1 MRRNAENPLVAF
13 IVSGNKKE
21 IKLALP
27 KGRIYDKVV
36 KLLKNAGFTISGN
49 GRSYRPKINDNN
61 IKIKILK
68 ARNIPRLVE
77 LGSQD
82 IAFTGN
88 DWVVEQSADVL
99 ELIDLKFDPVKIVA
113 AIPKKYSFDE
123 LKKKKKV
130 VVASEY
136 ENLTKK
142 FLEKNGFDY
151 VYLRTFGATE
161 VFPPDD
167 ADMIVDNTS
176 TGTTLKQNGLEIVD
190 TLLESSTRMIANKQ
204 AMQDEW
210 KRKKID
216 CIVMLLKSVLEGKKR
231 VYLEMN
237 VSEDNL
243 NDLVKILPCMK
254 SPTISKLYGA
264 DGFAVKVAVEKNKVA
279 ELIPI
284 LKEKGAT
291 DILEFKL
298 SKVVV

>member
-1 MRRNAENPLVAF
+1 MF
-13 IVSGNKKE
+13 IVSGDEKV

-36 KLLKNAGFTISGN
+36 KLLKDAGFTITGN

-68 ARNIPRLVE
+68 ARNIPKLVE

-88 DWVVEQSADVL
+88 DWVVEQSADVQ

-113 AIPKKYSFDE
+113 AIPKKYS
-123 LKKKKKV
+123 LNSLKKKKV

-136 ENLTKK
+136 EALATK

-176 TGTTLKQNGLEIVD
+176 TGTTLKQNGLDIVE

-210 KRKKID
+210 KRKKIE
-216 CIVMLLKSVLEGKKR
+216 CIVMLLKSVLEGRKR

-237 VSEDNL
+237 ISDEKL
-243 NDLVKILPCMK
+243 NDLVEILPCMK
-254 SPTISKLYGA
+254 SPTISKLYRGG
-264 DGFAVKVAVEKNKVA
+264 GFAVKVAVEKAKVA
-279 ELIPI
+279 ELIPV

>member
-1 MRRNAENPLVAF
+1 MRRNAEIPLVVF
-13 IVSGNKKE
+13 IVSGDEKV

-36 KLLKNAGFTISGN
+36 KLLKDAGFTITGN

-68 ARNIPRLVE
+68 ARNIPKLVE

-88 DWVVEQSADVL
+88 DWVVEQSADVQ

-113 AIPKKYSFDE
+113 AIPKKYS
-123 LKKKKKV
+123 LNSLKKKKV

-136 ENLTKK
+136 EALATK

-176 TGTTLKQNGLEIVD
+176 TGTTLKQNGLDIVE

-210 KRKKID
+210 KRKKIE
-216 CIVMLLKSVLEGKKR
+216 CIVMLLKSVLEGRKR

-237 VSEDNL
+237 ISDEKL
-243 NDLVKILPCMK
+243 NDLVEILPCMK
-254 SPTISKLYGA
+254 SPTISKLYRGG
-264 DGFAVKVAVEKNKVA
+264 GFAVKVAVEKAKVA
-279 ELIPI
+279 ELIPV

>member
-1 MRRNAENPLVAF
+1 MF
-13 IVSGNKKE
+13 IASGNE

-36 KLLKNAGFTISGN
+36 KLLKDAGFTITGN

-68 ARNIPRLVE
+68 ARNIPKLVE

-88 DWVVEQSADVL
+88 DWVVEQSADVQ

-113 AIPKKYSFDE
+113 AIPKKYS
-123 LKKKKKV
+123 LNSLKKKKV

-136 ENLTKK
+136 EALATK

-176 TGTTLKQNGLEIVD
+176 TGTTLKQNGLDIVE

-210 KRKKID
+210 KRKKIE
-216 CIVMLLKSVLEGKKR
+216 CIVMLLKSVLEGRKR

-237 VSEDNL
+237 ISDEKL
-243 NDLVKILPCMK
+243 NDLVEILPCMK
-254 SPTISKLYGA
+254 SPTISKLYRGG
-264 DGFAVKVAVEKNKVA
+264 GFAVKVAVEKAKVA
-279 ELIPI
+279 ELIPV